1 MAARR
6 TFIYVFEVQ
15 EDEPIAVFLHDGKGI
30 AARIVRPADVELQF
44 ERRYAFQ
51 IEIEKGSL
59 RLPRAGIRARSC
71 EGRAKAPVFRA
82 SLRRFANKGSAFL
95 PAPYSFSWG

>member
-44 ERRYAFQ
+44 DRRYAFQ
-51 IEIEKGSL
+51 IEIEKGLSVCL
-59 RLPRAGIRARSC
+59 GQ
-71 EGRAKAPVFRA
+71 
-82 SLRRFANKGSAFL
+82 AFVL
-95 PAPYSFSWG
+95 VVVKDE